1 MASEAIFIGIGAD
14 FIESG
19 AGFIE
24 SGGVEVHQN
33 SALWAFVGVSAQKT
47 ALF

>member
-24 SGGVEVHQN
+24 SGGIGAHQN
-33 SALWAFVGVSAQKT
+33 RALGGFVGVSAQKT

>member
-33 SALWAFVGVSAQKT
+33 SALWALFVWA
-47 ALF
+47 

>member
-24 SGGVEVHQN
+24 SCGVEVHQN
-33 SALWAFVGVSAQKT
+33 SALWALFVWA
-47 ALF
+47 

>member
-33 SALWAFVGVSAQKT
+33 SAL
-47 ALF
+47 

>member
-1 MASEAIFIGIGAD
+1 MASEAIFIGIEAD

-33 SALWAFVGVSAQKT
+33 SAL
-47 ALF
+47 